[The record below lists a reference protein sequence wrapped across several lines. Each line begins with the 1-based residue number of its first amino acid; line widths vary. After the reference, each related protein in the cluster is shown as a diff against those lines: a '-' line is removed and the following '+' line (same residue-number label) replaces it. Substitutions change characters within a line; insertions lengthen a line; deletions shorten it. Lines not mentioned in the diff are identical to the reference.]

1 MIPFRYHLISLAAIF
16 VALGVG
22 ILLGGT
28 AGHSWISQG
37 TKEILSKME
46 AKYDHAL
53 KSNHE
58 LRHQMNRL
66 LKEVARSNEEV
77 VQLMSI
83 RYVDELAGS
92 KVYVWQED
100 GHVAERIKQLMH
112 SVGMEVVSYGEGN
125 SWEDGVLLVVARQAP
140 LWLRE
145 KQANS
150 WIQVV
155 EMPDSPAKQWS
166 LLEQVQNRLAERK
179 GSREKS

>member
-28 AGHSWISQG
+28 AGHSWITQG
-37 TKEILSKME
+37 TKGILSNME
-46 AKYDHAL
+46 AKYDRAL

-58 LRHQMNRL
+58 LRQQINRL
-66 LKEVARSNEEV
+66 MKEVARSNQEV

-83 RYVDELAGS
+83 RYVNELAGG

-100 GHVAERIKQLMH
+100 GNVAEQITQLMH
-112 SVGMEVVSYGEGN
+112 SVGMEVISYHEGN
-125 SWEDGVLLVVARQAP
+125 NWGDGVLLVVARQVP

-145 KQANS
+145 KQVNS

-155 EMPDSPAKQWS
+155 DVPDSPAKQWA